1 MHPQQQINMTPGM
14 TPSASMFSPHRLYT
28 TTVLLRSMTGTS
40 VLKKQAASRAAGPR
54 LRLGVF
60 AQLPSSA
67 VAVVVIEGMASG

>member
-14 TPSASMFSPHRLYT
+14 APSASMYYPHRLYT
-28 TTVLLRSMTGTS
+28 TTVLFVLLSVA
-40 VLKKQAASRAAGPR
+40 VLKKQAVSYTAAPR
-54 LRLGVF
+54 LCLGVC